1 MRSGAAGPPRGS
13 PQGVGLKMCQEFSK
27 SSSSSLALCRETRAA
42 QHGAAITKREHI
54 MNTAHSHKKMTASAL
69 IAAVSGITI
78 SLAAVILASPANA
91 AYTSNGGFLPPD
103 PCITATSCGNVHGPI
118 ALNPQPL
125 PPGLR
130 HNLT

>member
-1 MRSGAAGPPRGS
+1 
-13 PQGVGLKMCQEFSK
+13 
-27 SSSSSLALCRETRAA
+27 
-42 QHGAAITKREHI
+42 